1 MSYTPPLGNAANV
14 TWVGEPAY
22 TPPSGNAVGVSWQTG
37 AAPDAVEGT
46 AAATLAT
53 ITITGAALATFG
65 AVTGTGTAAGTVVA
79 LSVTGAAAAA
89 TGASGSAAAQV
100 ATLTLSGA
108 VTAQLV
114 TAGPAAGTIP
124 FATGITP
131 SITAQHPR
139 YELRGQVRLAG
150 NPVERRVRAYARSTG
165 ALLGQ
170 GDTTGGFFRI
180 PAGFAEIEC
189 TVLPIDLAT
198 DATDYEPPTA
208 NRVLCVLAEDDA

>member
-1 MSYTPPLGNAANV
+1 MSYTPPLGNAV
-14 TWVGEPAY
+14 HVSWLGEPAY
-22 TPPSGNAVGVSWQTG
+22 TPPLGNAANATWQ
-37 AAPDAVEGT
+37 DASPPGEVEGT
-46 AAATLAT
+46 AAAQLVTTLAP
-53 ITITGAALATFG
+53 TGQVLAAYGGISA
-65 AVTGTGTAAGTVVA
+65 TAAATVA
-79 LSVTGAAAAA
+79 TLSISGAAA
-89 TGASGSAAAQV
+89 
-100 ATLTLSGA
+100 
-108 VTAQLV
+108 AQLV
-114 TAGPAAGTIP
+114 TAGAAMGVVPFAAGV
-124 FATGITP
+124 TGAA
-131 SITAQHPR
+131 TAQHPR

>member
-1 MSYTPPLGNAANV
+1 MSYTAPLGNAANASWVGAPAYTPPLGNAANA
-14 TWVGEPAY
+14 TWQDAS
-22 TPPSGNAVGVSWQTG
+22 PPGG
-37 AAPDAVEGT
+37 VEGT
-46 AAATLAT
+46 ATAAVTTLAPTGQVLAAFGGISATAAATVAT
-53 ITITGAALATFG
+53 LSISGAALAG
-65 AVTGTGTAAGTVVA
+65 AGQAAVVA
-79 LSVTGAAAAA
+79 GQVAGLAVTGAAAA
-89 TGASGSAAAQV
+89 
-100 ATLTLSGA
+100 
-108 VTAQLV
+108 QLV
-114 TAGPAAGTIP
+114 TAGAAMGVVPFAAGV
-124 FATGITP
+124 TGAA
-131 SITAQHPR
+131 TAQHPR